1 MYRYSSQLP
10 NKAHFRR
17 EKLNTHV
24 SLERCRCSKAS
35 RPRELRDSSTSG
47 PSMMSSLNGWAL
59 TINLWLSAPRDNTTP
74 LSSLDNTER
83 LEKREIQ
90 REKQRETGESDA
102 KTRQHNRA
110 EVTQRN
116 TINHAYVRLF
126 SECHCALSDQRDTHG
141 SVGGSAMSTSG
152 TSKRGFRGFNSFIF
166 TRVIFPCSLYSSN
179 SKCTC
184 KQQ

>member
-10 NKAHFRR
+10 NKAYFRR
-17 EKLNTHV
+17 EKPNTHV
-24 SLERCRCSKAS
+24 SLRRRRCSKAS

-47 PSMMSSLNGWAL
+47 PSMMSSLNGRAL
-59 TINLWLSAPRDNTTP
+59 TINLWLSAPRDNTMP

-83 LEKREIQ
+83 LEKERYRERNKERQ
-90 REKQRETGESDA
+90 GYQMQKKQ
-102 KTRQHNRA
+102 QNRA
-110 EVTQRN
+110 EVTRRN
-116 TINHAYVRLF
+116 TINHACVRLF
-126 SECHCALSDQRDTHG
+126 SECHCALSDQRHTHG